1 MKEQLNITNQM
12 DVTDDYR
19 TCEKE
24 LRKEVMGRIQAVMG
38 EKDIKNKKI
47 AELCAVYDSTASNWV
62 KRNTVPLL
70 LLSRLHTKYGIDLNS
85 LICGEDM
92 SRCTE
97 EWEQETIESA
107 CAIMKRFL
115 EAEVRSSQNEK

>member
-1 MKEQLNITNQM
+1 M

-24 LRKEVMGRIQAVMG
+24 LRKEIMGRIQAVMG

-47 AELCAVYDSTASNWV
+47 AELCAVYESTASNWF

-70 LLSRLHTKYGIDLNS
+70 LLSRLHTKNGVDLNS
-85 LICGEDM
+85 LLCGEDM
-92 SRCTE
+92 SRYIVE
-97 EWEQETIESA
+97 GANET
-107 CAIMKRFL
+107 
-115 EAEVRSSQNEK
+115 V